1 MAFTRS
7 RVRVPPAPPSEISM
21 ARPELVKN
29 IPREERLPRLT
40 PENEVV
46 LKTTKE
52 IVVKFIEMGRCS
64 PASFD
69 EVFRSVFKTIKDTV
83 TSED

>member
-1 MAFTRS
+1 
-7 RVRVPPAPPSEISM
+7 M

-29 IPREERLPRLT
+29 ISRPEHQAARLS

-64 PASFD
+64 PASFE
-69 EVFRSVFKTIKDTV
+69 EVFRLVFRTIKDTV
-83 TSED
+83 QED

>member
-1 MAFTRS
+1 
-7 RVRVPPAPPSEISM
+7 M

-29 IPREERLPRLT
+29 IARERMTRLA
-40 PENEVV
+40 PENEVI

-64 PASFD
+64 PGSFE
-69 EVFRSVFKTIKDTV
+69 EVFKLVFKTIKETV
-83 TSED
+83 IEE

>member
-1 MAFTRS
+1 
-7 RVRVPPAPPSEISM
+7 M

-29 IPREERLPRLT
+29 ISREERLPRLT

-69 EVFRSVFKTIKDTV
+69 EVFKQVFKTIKETV
-83 TSED
+83 TSE

>member
-1 MAFTRS
+1 
-7 RVRVPPAPPSEISM
+7 M

-29 IPREERLPRLT
+29 INREQRQATRT
-40 PENEVV
+40 ASENELI

-64 PASFD
+64 PASFE
-69 EVFRSVFKTIKDTV
+69 EVFKMVFLTIKDTMQN
-83 TSED
+83 S

>member
-1 MAFTRS
+1 
-7 RVRVPPAPPSEISM
+7 M

-29 IPREERLPRLT
+29 INRAEHQTARLSQ
-40 PENEVV
+40 ENEVV

-64 PASFD
+64 PASFE
-69 EVFRSVFKTIKDTV
+69 EVFRLVFRTIKDTV
-83 TSED
+83 QED

>member
-1 MAFTRS
+1 
-7 RVRVPPAPPSEISM
+7 M

-29 IPREERLPRLT
+29 ITREQKVSRLS

-69 EVFRSVFKTIKDTV
+69 EVFKQVFRTIKETV
-83 TSED
+83 TTEE

>member
-1 MAFTRS
+1 
-7 RVRVPPAPPSEISM
+7 M

-29 IPREERLPRLT
+29 IAREERLPRLT

-64 PASFD
+64 PASFE
-69 EVFRSVFKTIKDTV
+69 EVFKNVFKTIKETV
-83 TSED
+83 SSE

>member
-1 MAFTRS
+1 
-7 RVRVPPAPPSEISM
+7 M
-21 ARPELVKN
+21 ARPELIKN
-29 IPREERLPRLT
+29 IPRDQKISRLS

-69 EVFRSVFKTIKDTV
+69 EVFKQVFKTIKQTV
-83 TSED
+83 TEE